1 MKINDFSIP
10 RRMSKSAFVIFFVKA
25 LRSYASL
32 ILILFTVRIFDS
44 SNETSVME
52 YIIMLL
58 SYLAA
63 FIAISLITAFLGFY
77 FKKYYVEDG
86 NLIFIHGVIQHE
98 RTSIPL
104 NKIQSLR
111 TKSGLIYRML
121 DMKGVSFDTLAS
133 RTEEIELILDD
144 DDWDALLSRV
154 ETQENTQEEVQE
166 TEATEQAATAN
177 SKTVQLKVSNLNLIK
192 GALCQNHL
200 KGMAVL
206 FGVLATL
213 YNQITS
219 VNDKAANYFIDYVET
234 HADSSAFS
242 VTAVLTVI
250 VILYLVILILWMGKV
265 FLQYFNMD
273 IRMGEKQLFFESGLI
288 TRNSSRFS
296 FDKVCTLYVK
306 RNIIENW
313 LGCCTIM
320 VRQALNATDEKKGA
334 DVKIYGSSHDGNFL
348 SWWLGKDYTSSPTVI
363 SARSG
368 YGLLGYTI
376 RFDILISLA
385 VAIVLCH
392 YGQYIWLFAP
402 IAYMLVSLAKG
413 LLAVRR
419 SHITLKEDYMEISNG
434 KFAEIYNYVKYD
446 NIEVVRMVSTP
457 FTPYYHRVKLV
468 ISTNGTSFA
477 IRSLKEHEAKEIYE
491 LLLFNCHNN

>member
-44 SNETSVME
+44 SDETSVME

-63 FIAISLITAFLGFY
+63 FIAISLITAFLSFY

-86 NLIFIHGVIQHE
+86 DLIFIHGVIQHE

-154 ETQENTQEEVQE
+154 ENKENTQEEVKE
-166 TEATEQAATAN
+166 TEATEQETTEN
-177 SKTVQLKVSNLNLIK
+177 NKTIKLEVSNLNLIK

-219 VNDKAANYFIDYVET
+219 VNDKAAKYFIDYVET

-250 VILYLVILILWMGKV
+250 VILYIVILILWMGKV

-306 RNIIENW
+306 RNIIENL

-320 VRQALNATDEKKGA
+320 VRQALNATNEKKGA

-348 SWWLGKDYTSSPTVI
+348 NWWLGKDYSSSPTVI

-385 VAIVLCH
+385 VAIVLCY
-392 YGQYIWLFAP
+392 YGQYIWLIAP
-402 IAYMLVSLAKG
+402 IVYMLVSLAKG
-413 LLAVRR
+413 FLAVRR

-477 IRSLKEHEAKEIYE
+477 IRSLKEQEAKEIYE
-491 LLLFNCHNN
+491 LLLLNCHNN

>member
-63 FIAISLITAFLGFY
+63 FIAISLTTAFLGFY

-154 ETQENTQEEVQE
+154 ETKENTQEEVKE
-166 TEATEQAATAN
+166 TEATEQDATTN
-177 SKTVQLKVSNLNLIK
+177 CKTVKLKVSNLNLIK

-219 VNDKAANYFIDYVET
+219 VNDKAAKYFIDYVET

-250 VILYLVILILWMGKV
+250 VILYIVILILWMGKV

-306 RNIIENW
+306 RNIIENL

-348 SWWLGKDYTSSPTVI
+348 NWWLGKDYSSSPTVI

-368 YGLLGYTI
+368 YGLFGYTI

-385 VAIVLCH
+385 VAIVLCY

-402 IAYMLVSLAKG
+402 ISYMLVSLAKG
-413 LLAVRR
+413 FLAVRR

-491 LLLFNCHNN
+491 LLLLNCHNN

>member
-44 SNETSVME
+44 SDETSVME

-58 SYLAA
+58 SYLAG
-63 FIAISLITAFLGFY
+63 FIALSLITAFLGFY

-121 DMKGVSFDTLAS
+121 DMKGISFDTLAS

-166 TEATEQAATAN
+166 TAATEQAATAN
-177 SKTVQLKVSNLNLIK
+177 TKTVKLEVSNLNLIK

-306 RNIIENW
+306 RNIIEDW

-334 DVKIYGSSHDGNFL
+334 DVKIYGSSYDGNFL
-348 SWWLGKDYTSSPTVI
+348 SWWLGKDYTSSLTVI

-477 IRSLKEHEAKEIYE
+477 IRSLKEQEAKEIYE
-491 LLLFNCHNN
+491 LLLLNCHNN

>member
-32 ILILFTVRIFDS
+32 ILILFAVRIFDS
-44 SNETSVME
+44 SDETSVME

-58 SYLAA
+58 SYLAG
-63 FIAISLITAFLGFY
+63 FIAISLITAFLSFY

-154 ETQENTQEEVQE
+154 ETQENMQEEVQE
-166 TEATEQAATAN
+166 TEATEQVATAN
-177 SKTVQLKVSNLNLIK
+177 NKTVKLKVSNLNLIK

-250 VILYLVILILWMGKV
+250 VILYLVILILWLGKV

-368 YGLLGYTI
+368 YGLLGYTM

-385 VAIVLCH
+385 LAIVLCY

-402 IAYMLVSLAKG
+402 LAYMLVSLAKG

-434 KFAEIYNYVKYD
+434 KFAEIYNYVKYED
-446 NIEVVRMVSTP
+446 IEVVRMVSTP

-468 ISTNGTSFA
+468 ISTNGTSFT
-477 IRSLKEHEAKEIYE
+477 IWSLKEQEAKEIYE
-491 LLLFNCHNN
+491 LLLFNCHND

>member
-44 SNETSVME
+44 SDETSVME

-58 SYLAA
+58 SYLAG

-121 DMKGVSFDTLAS
+121 DMKGISFDTLAS

-166 TEATEQAATAN
+166 TEATELKVTTN
-177 SKTVQLKVSNLNLIK
+177 SKTVKLEVSNLNLIK

-334 DVKIYGSSHDGNFL
+334 DVKIYGSSYDGNFL

-363 SARSG
+363 SASSG
-368 YGLLGYTI
+368 YGLLGYTM

-477 IRSLKEHEAKEIYE
+477 IRSLKEQEAKEIYE
-491 LLLFNCHNN
+491 LLLLNCHNN

>member
-44 SNETSVME
+44 SDETSVME

-58 SYLAA
+58 SYLAG

-121 DMKGVSFDTLAS
+121 DMKGISFDTLAS

-144 DDWDALLSRV
+144 DDWNALLSRV
-154 ETQENTQEEVQE
+154 ENQENTQEEVQE
-166 TEATEQAATAN
+166 TEATEQVATEN
-177 SKTVQLKVSNLNLIK
+177 SKTVKLEVSNLNLIK

-213 YNQITS
+213 YNQTTS
-219 VNDKAANYFIDYVET
+219 VNDKATSYFIDYVET

-385 VAIVLCH
+385 VAIALCY

-434 KFAEIYNYVKYD
+434 KFAEIYNYVKYED
-446 NIEVVRMVSTP
+446 IEVVRMVSTP

-468 ISTNGTSFA
+468 ISTNGTSFV
-477 IRSLKEHEAKEIYE
+477 IRNLKEQEAKEIYE
-491 LLLFNCHNN
+491 LLLLNCHND

>member
-154 ETQENTQEEVQE
+154 ENKENTQEEVKE
-166 TEATEQAATAN
+166 TEATEQETTEN
-177 SKTVQLKVSNLNLIK
+177 NKTIKLEVSNLNLIK

-250 VILYLVILILWMGKV
+250 VILYIVILILWMGKV

-306 RNIIENW
+306 RNIIENL

-385 VAIVLCH
+385 VAIVLCY

-402 IAYMLVSLAKG
+402 ISYMLVSLAKG
-413 LLAVRR
+413 FLAVRR

-491 LLLFNCHNN
+491 LLLLNCHNN

>member
-1 MKINDFSIP
+1 MKINDFSVP

-25 LRSYASL
+25 LRSYASVFL
-32 ILILFTVRIFDS
+32 LLGIAKIFDL
-44 SNETSVME
+44 SNEGSIME
-52 YIIMLL
+52 YIMMIL
-58 SYLAA
+58 SFMAGFL
-63 FIAISLITAFLGFY
+63 AISLVTAFLNFY

-86 NLIFIHGVIQHE
+86 NLIFIHGVVQHE

-104 NKIQSLR
+104 HKIQSLR
-111 TKSGLIYRML
+111 TKSGFIYRML

-133 RTEEIELILDD
+133 KTEEIELILDD

-154 ETQENTQEEVQE
+154 ETQEMHEAEAAEQEV
-166 TEATEQAATAN
+166 TAN
-177 SKTVQLKVSNLNLIK
+177 GKVVKLEVSNVNLIR

-206 FGVLATL
+206 FGILATL

-219 VNDKAANYFIDYVET
+219 VNDKAAEYFIDYVDT
-234 HADSSAFS
+234 HTASSAFS
-242 VTAVLTVI
+242 ISAVLTVI
-250 VILYLVILILWMGKV
+250 VILYVVILILWTGKV

-273 IRMGEKQLFFESGLI
+273 IQMSEKQLFFESGLVS
-288 TRNSSRFS
+288 RNSCRFS

-320 VRQALNATDEKKGA
+320 VRQALNATDEKRGA
-334 DVKIYGSSHDGNFL
+334 DVKIYGSSHDRDFL
-348 SWWLGKDYTSSPTVI
+348 NWWLGKDYISSPTVI

-368 YGLLGYTI
+368 YGLFAYAI
-376 RFDILISLA
+376 RFDILISFS
-385 VAIVLCH
+385 AIITLCY
-392 YGQYIWLFAP
+392 YGQYFWLFVP
-402 IAYMLVSLAKG
+402 IVYMLISLVKG

-434 KFAEIYNYVKYD
+434 MFTEVYNYVKYG
-446 NIEVVRMVSTP
+446 NVEVVRMVSTP
-457 FTPYYHRVKLV
+457 FTSYCHRVKLV
-468 ISTNGTSFA
+468 ISTNGTSFT
-477 IRSLKEHEAKEIYE
+477 IRSLKEQEAKNIYE
-491 LLLFNCHNN
+491 LLLLNSQNN

>member
-44 SNETSVME
+44 SNETSIME

-58 SYLAA
+58 SYLAG
-63 FIAISLITAFLGFY
+63 FIALSLITAFLSFY

-121 DMKGVSFDTLAS
+121 DMKGISFDTLAS

-154 ETQENTQEEVQE
+154 ETKENTQEEVQE
-166 TEATEQAATAN
+166 TEDKEQEAKAN
-177 SKTVQLKVSNLNLIK
+177 NKTVKLEVSNLNLIK

-206 FGVLATL
+206 LGVLATL

-219 VNDKAANYFIDYVET
+219 VNDKATKYFIDYVET

-306 RNIIENW
+306 RNIIEKW

-376 RFDILISLA
+376 RFDILISLT
-385 VAIVLCH
+385 VAILLCY

-413 LLAVRR
+413 FLAVSR

-477 IRSLKEHEAKEIYE
+477 IRSLNEHEAKEIYE
-491 LLLFNCHNN
+491 LLLLNCHNY

>member
-44 SNETSVME
+44 SDETSVME

-58 SYLAA
+58 SYLAG
-63 FIAISLITAFLGFY
+63 FIAISLITAFLSFY

-121 DMKGVSFDTLAS
+121 DMKGISFDTLAS

-166 TEATEQAATAN
+166 TEATEQEATAN
-177 SKTVQLKVSNLNLIK
+177 SKTVKLEVSNLNLIK

-234 HADSSAFS
+234 HANSSAFS

-250 VILYLVILILWMGKV
+250 VILYIAILILWMGKV

-306 RNIIENW
+306 RNIIEDW

-477 IRSLKEHEAKEIYE
+477 IRSLKEQEAKEIYE
-491 LLLFNCHNN
+491 LLLLKSHND

>member
-25 LRSYASL
+25 MRSYASL
-32 ILILFTVRIFDS
+32 ILILFIVRIFDS
-44 SNETSVME
+44 YDDTSIME

-58 SYLAA
+58 SYLAG
-63 FIAISLITAFLGFY
+63 FIVISLITAFLSFY
-77 FKKYYVEDG
+77 FKKYYVDDG

-121 DMKGVSFDTLAS
+121 DMKGISFDTLAS

-144 DDWDALLSRV
+144 DDWNALLSRV
-154 ETQENTQEEVQE
+154 ETQENTQREIDE
-166 TEATEQAATAN
+166 TEQDDTTN
-177 SKTVQLKVSNLNLIK
+177 SKTVKLEVSNLNLIK

-206 FGVLATL
+206 FGVFATL

-219 VNDKAANYFIDYVET
+219 VNDKATKYFIDYVET
-234 HADSSAFS
+234 QADYSTFS

-250 VILYLVILILWMGKV
+250 VILYIVILILWMGKV

-334 DVKIYGSSHDGNFL
+334 DVKIYGSSHNGNFL

-376 RFDILISLA
+376 RFDILISLS
-385 VAIVLCH
+385 VAIALCY
-392 YGQYIWLFAP
+392 YGQYIWLIAP

-413 LLAVRR
+413 FLAVRR
-419 SHITLKEDYMEISNG
+419 SHITLKEDYILISNG

-457 FTPYYHRVKLV
+457 LTPYYHRMKLI
-468 ISTNGTSFA
+468 ISTNGTSFT
-477 IRSLKEHEAKEIYE
+477 IRSLKEQEAKDIYE
-491 LLLFNCHNN
+491 LLLLRNRND

>member
-44 SNETSVME
+44 SDETSVME

-58 SYLAA
+58 SYLAG
-63 FIAISLITAFLGFY
+63 FIALSLITAFLSFY

-121 DMKGVSFDTLAS
+121 DMKGISFDTLAS

-166 TEATEQAATAN
+166 TEATEQEATAN
-177 SKTVQLKVSNLNLIK
+177 TKTVKLEVSNLNLIK

-242 VTAVLTVI
+242 VTAVL
-250 VILYLVILILWMGKV
+250 K
-265 FLQYFNMD
+265 
-273 IRMGEKQLFFESGLI
+273 
-288 TRNSSRFS
+288 RFS
-296 FDKVCTLYVK
+296 CNTSIWIYVWAK
-306 RNIIENW
+306 NSFSS
-313 LGCCTIM
+313 
-320 VRQALNATDEKKGA
+320 KA
-334 DVKIYGSSHDGNFL
+334 D
-348 SWWLGKDYTSSPTVI
+348 
-363 SARSG
+363 
-368 YGLLGYTI
+368 
-376 RFDILISLA
+376 
-385 VAIVLCH
+385 
-392 YGQYIWLFAP
+392 
-402 IAYMLVSLAKG
+402 
-413 LLAVRR
+413 
-419 SHITLKEDYMEISNG
+419 
-434 KFAEIYNYVKYD
+434 
-446 NIEVVRMVSTP
+446 
-457 FTPYYHRVKLV
+457 
-468 ISTNGTSFA
+468 
-477 IRSLKEHEAKEIYE
+477 
-491 LLLFNCHNN
+491 

>member
-44 SNETSVME
+44 SDETSVME

-58 SYLAA
+58 SYLAG

-121 DMKGVSFDTLAS
+121 DMKGISFDTLAS

-154 ETQENTQEEVQE
+154 ETQENMQEEVQE
-166 TEATEQAATAN
+166 AEATEQDATVN
-177 SKTVQLKVSNLNLIK
+177 SKIVKLEVSNLNLIK

-250 VILYLVILILWMGKV
+250 VILYIVILILWMGKV

-306 RNIIENW
+306 RNIIEDW

-348 SWWLGKDYTSSPTVI
+348 SWWLGKDYTSSLTVI

-477 IRSLKEHEAKEIYE
+477 IRSLKEQEAKEIYE
-491 LLLFNCHNN
+491 LLLLNCHNN

>member
-58 SYLAA
+58 SYLAG
-63 FIAISLITAFLGFY
+63 FIVISLITAFLSFY

-154 ETQENTQEEVQE
+154 ETKENTQEEVKE
-166 TEATEQAATAN
+166 TETTEQDATTN
-177 SKTVQLKVSNLNLIK
+177 CKTVKLKVSNLNLIK

-219 VNDKAANYFIDYVET
+219 VNDKAAKYFIDYVET

-250 VILYLVILILWMGKV
+250 VILYIVILILWMGKV

-334 DVKIYGSSHDGNFL
+334 DVKTYGSSHDGNFL
-348 SWWLGKDYTSSPTVI
+348 NWWLGKDYTSSPTVI

-368 YGLLGYTI
+368 YGLFGYTI

-385 VAIVLCH
+385 VAIVLCY
-392 YGQYIWLFAP
+392 YGQYIWLIAP
-402 IAYMLVSLAKG
+402 ISYMLVSLAKG
-413 LLAVRR
+413 FLAVRR
-419 SHITLKEDYMEISNG
+419 SHITLKEEYMEISNG

-477 IRSLKEHEAKEIYE
+477 IRSLKEQEAKEIYE
-491 LLLFNCHNN
+491 LLLLNCHNN

>member
-63 FIAISLITAFLGFY
+63 FIAISLITAFLSFY

-154 ETQENTQEEVQE
+154 ENKENTQEEVKE
-166 TEATEQAATAN
+166 TEATEQETTEN
-177 SKTVQLKVSNLNLIK
+177 NKTIKLEVSNLNLIK

-250 VILYLVILILWMGKV
+250 VILYIVILILWMGKV

-306 RNIIENW
+306 RNIIENL

-348 SWWLGKDYTSSPTVI
+348 NWWLGKDYSSSPTVI

-385 VAIVLCH
+385 VAIVLCY

-413 LLAVRR
+413 FLAVRR

-477 IRSLKEHEAKEIYE
+477 IRSLKEQEAKEIYE
-491 LLLFNCHNN
+491 LLLLNCHNN

>member
-44 SNETSVME
+44 SNETSIME

-58 SYLAA
+58 SYLAG
-63 FIAISLITAFLGFY
+63 FLVISLITAFLSFY

-154 ETQENTQEEVQE
+154 ENKENTQEEVKE
-166 TEATEQAATAN
+166 TEATEQETTEN
-177 SKTVQLKVSNLNLIK
+177 NKTIKLEVSNLNLIK

-219 VNDKAANYFIDYVET
+219 VNDKAAKYFIDYVET

-250 VILYLVILILWMGKV
+250 VILYIVILILWMGKV

-348 SWWLGKDYTSSPTVI
+348 NWWLGKDYTSSPTVI

-368 YGLLGYTI
+368 YGLFGYTI

-385 VAIVLCH
+385 VAIVLC
-392 YGQYIWLFAP
+392 YYRQYIWLIAP
-402 IAYMLVSLAKG
+402 IVYMLVSLAKG
-413 LLAVRR
+413 FLAVRK

-491 LLLFNCHNN
+491 LLLLNCHNN

>member
-25 LRSYASL
+25 MRSYASL
-32 ILILFTVRIFDS
+32 ILILFIVRIFDS
-44 SNETSVME
+44 YDDTSIME

-58 SYLAA
+58 SYLAG
-63 FIAISLITAFLGFY
+63 FIVISLITAFLSFY
-77 FKKYYVEDG
+77 FKKYYVDDG

-121 DMKGVSFDTLAS
+121 DMKGISFDTLAS
-133 RTEEIELILDD
+133 RTKEIELILDD
-144 DDWDALLSRV
+144 DDWNALLSRV
-154 ETQENTQEEVQE
+154 ETQENTQREINE
-166 TEATEQAATAN
+166 TEQDDTTN
-177 SKTVQLKVSNLNLIK
+177 SKTVKLEVSNLNLIK

-206 FGVLATL
+206 FGVFATL

-219 VNDKAANYFIDYVET
+219 VNDKATKYFIDYVET
-234 HADSSAFS
+234 QADYSAFS

-250 VILYLVILILWMGKV
+250 VILYVVILILWMGKV

-306 RNIIENW
+306 RNIIENC

-376 RFDILISLA
+376 RFDILISLS
-385 VAIVLCH
+385 VAIALCY
-392 YGQYIWLFAP
+392 YGQYIWLIAP

-413 LLAVRR
+413 FLAVRR
-419 SHITLKEDYMEISNG
+419 SHITLKEDYILISNG

-457 FTPYYHRVKLV
+457 LTPYYHRMKLI
-468 ISTNGTSFA
+468 ISTNGTSFT
-477 IRSLKEHEAKEIYE
+477 IRSLKEQEAKDIYE
-491 LLLFNCHNN
+491 LLLLRNRND

>member
-1 MKINDFSIP
+1 MKINDFSAP

-32 ILILFTVRIFDS
+32 ILVLLAVRIFDS
-44 SNETSVME
+44 SNENSIME
-52 YIIMLL
+52 YIIIVL
-58 SYLAA
+58 SYLAG
-63 FIAISLITAFLGFY
+63 FLAISLITAFLNFY

-86 NLIFIHGVIQHE
+86 NLIFIHGVVQHE

-104 NKIQSLR
+104 DKIQSLR

-133 RTEEIELILDD
+133 KTEEIELILDD
-144 DDWDALLSRV
+144 DDWNALLSRV

-166 TEATEQAATAN
+166 TEATEQEATAN
-177 SKTVQLKVSNLNLIK
+177 SKTVKLEVSNLNLIK

-219 VNDKAANYFIDYVET
+219 VNDKATTYFIDYVET

-250 VILYLVILILWMGKV
+250 LLLYIVILILWLGKV

-320 VRQALNATDEKKGA
+320 VKQALNATDEKKGA

-385 VAIVLCH
+385 AAIALCY

-413 LLAVRR
+413 LFAVRR
-419 SHITLKEDYMEISNG
+419 SHITLKEDYIKISNG
-434 KFAEIYNYVKYD
+434 KFAEICNYVKYN

-477 IRSLKEHEAKEIYE
+477 IRSLKEQEAKEIYE
-491 LLLFNCHNN
+491 LLLLNCHKQ

>member
-44 SNETSVME
+44 SNETSIME

-58 SYLAA
+58 SYLAG
-63 FIAISLITAFLGFY
+63 FLVISLITAFLSFY
-77 FKKYYVEDG
+77 FKKYYVEDS

-154 ETQENTQEEVQE
+154 ENKENTQEEVKE
-166 TEATEQAATAN
+166 TEATEQETTEN
-177 SKTVQLKVSNLNLIK
+177 NKTIKLEVSNLNLIK

-219 VNDKAANYFIDYVET
+219 VNDKAAKYFIDYVET

-250 VILYLVILILWMGKV
+250 VILYIVILILWMGKV

-296 FDKVCTLYVK
+296 FNKVCTLYVK

-348 SWWLGKDYTSSPTVI
+348 NWWLGKDYTSSPTVI

-368 YGLLGYTI
+368 YGLFGYTI

-385 VAIVLCH
+385 VAIVLCY
-392 YGQYIWLFAP
+392 YGQYIWLIAP
-402 IAYMLVSLAKG
+402 ISYMLVSLAKG
-413 LLAVRR
+413 FLAVRR

-477 IRSLKEHEAKEIYE
+477 IRSLKEQEAKEIYE
-491 LLLFNCHNN
+491 LLLLNCHNN

>member
-133 RTEEIELILDD
+133 KTEEIELILDD

-306 RNIIENW
+306 RNIIENL

-348 SWWLGKDYTSSPTVI
+348 SWWLGKDYSSSPTVI

-385 VAIVLCH
+385 VAIVLCY

-402 IAYMLVSLAKG
+402 ISYMLVSLAKG
-413 LLAVRR
+413 FLAVRR

-477 IRSLKEHEAKEIYE
+477 IRSLKEQEAKEIYE
-491 LLLFNCHNN
+491 LLLLNCHNN

>member
-44 SNETSVME
+44 SDETSVME

-58 SYLAA
+58 SYMAV
-63 FIAISLITAFLGFY
+63 FIAISLITAFLSFY

-121 DMKGVSFDTLAS
+121 DMKGISFDTLAS

-166 TEATEQAATAN
+166 TGATEQETTEN
-177 SKTVQLKVSNLNLIK
+177 SKTIKLEVSNLNLIK

-368 YGLLGYTI
+368 YGLLGYTL

-413 LLAVRR
+413 FLAVRR

-491 LLLFNCHNN
+491 QLLFNCHNN

>member
-44 SNETSVME
+44 SDETSIME

-58 SYLAA
+58 SYLAG
-63 FIAISLITAFLGFY
+63 FLVISLITAFLSFY

-144 DDWDALLSRV
+144 DDWDALLNRV
-154 ETQENTQEEVQE
+154 ENKENTQEEVKE
-166 TEATEQAATAN
+166 TEATEQETTEN
-177 SKTVQLKVSNLNLIK
+177 NKTIKLEVSNLNLIK

-219 VNDKAANYFIDYVET
+219 VNDKAAKYFIDYVET

-250 VILYLVILILWMGKV
+250 VILYIVILILWMGKV

-306 RNIIENW
+306 RNIIENL

-348 SWWLGKDYTSSPTVI
+348 NWWLGKDYSSSPTVI

-368 YGLLGYTI
+368 YGLFGYTI

-385 VAIVLCH
+385 VAIVLCY

-402 IAYMLVSLAKG
+402 ISYMLVSLAKG
-413 LLAVRR
+413 FLAVRR

-491 LLLFNCHNN
+491 LLLLNCHNN